1 MDTSG
6 LGLLAGASES
16 AAGASDFSVASD
28 PVGFPAVVSGE
39 GLAGGALCGGVLG
52 AGAVFGGVVGCA
64 PVSVPLAGAVPPAAG
79 ATAAPPA
86 AASGGQDS
94 DLQDSDLLPP
104 ESHLHPVHS
113 QSPWDFAKTPPPLA
127 PVFGLS
133 SASQTLPVSS
143 ASIRILPPKP
153 KRLPPP
159 PACPSPASA
168 LLHLRADSP
177 HCARIVPTDRGRSR
191 AHSAIPDVP
200 RLAHLPAYSSR
211 ERMVHESPGLNRLAE
226 LRDSQ
231 LIKGT
236 ASLAERAGTLGIRAS
251 ADGRMGADSAFFSAG
266 ISDGGTA
273 APAAC
278 GFATKIAP
286 HIPQK
291 RLPSEFSV
299 PHRPQRTYPP

>member
-1 MDTSG
+1 M
-6 LGLLAGASES
+6 ER
-16 AAGASDFSVASD
+16 SVAACSAQE
-28 PVGFPAVVSGE
+28 PCSEESWAVRRFQFR
-39 GLAGGALCGGVLG
+39 LQ
-52 AGAVFGGVVGCA
+52 A
-64 PVSVPLAGAVPPAAG
+64 PFHPPPARPQRRQPQRPG
-79 ATAAPPA
+79 R
-86 AASGGQDS
+86 QDS

-104 ESHLHPVHS
+104 ESHPHPEHS

-200 RLAHLPAYSSR
+200 RFAHLPAYSSR

-231 LIKGT
+231 
-236 ASLAERAGTLGIRAS
+236 
-251 ADGRMGADSAFFSAG
+251 
-266 ISDGGTA
+266 
-273 APAAC
+273 
-278 GFATKIAP
+278 
-286 HIPQK
+286 
-291 RLPSEFSV
+291 
-299 PHRPQRTYPP
+299 